1 MFNLLATAS
10 ILSCAEAQYLVQR
23 IDPEIMT
30 QKEYYELVGVL
41 IESAP
46 APCEFIINID
56 HNYMSIN

>member
-10 ILSCAEAQYLVQR
+10 VLSCPEAQYLVQR

-30 QKEYYELVGVL
+30 QKEYYELIGVL
-41 IESAP
+41 INSAP

-56 HNYMSIN
+56 HNFTTVN